1 LLGLPPLQ
9 GALRASRL
17 HISFYPLHA
26 AVMNEDVGQ
35 VTELLAQG
43 QDPNQTDFF
52 SVSDVTDASA
62 AHRWCFPACTCLPAR
77 SCRPTCSKVGVC
89 CPLQVASLHVAVAL
103 GNIAL
108 VKVLLDGGANPNVS
122 SALGTMPLQLAVA
135 HGKTEVC
142 APCRLPV
149 NA

>member
-1 LLGLPPLQ
+1 MSTPAPSHRHLPPAVPPPRSLLGLPPLQ

-52 SVSDVTDASA
+52 SVSDD
-62 AHRWCFPACTCLPAR
+62 
-77 SCRPTCSKVGVC
+77 
-89 CPLQVASLHVAVAL
+89 
-103 GNIAL
+103 
-108 VKVLLDGGANPNVS
+108 
-122 SALGTMPLQLAVA
+122 
-135 HGKTEVC
+135 
-142 APCRLPV
+142 
-149 NA
+149 